1 LASVALRESKWQEAA
16 AWSSR
21 ATEMDGVDFPAAF
34 YYNSLAN
41 YRLGNLDQAEKSARK
56 AETLGAQSSFPQ
68 LSLLLG
74 MMLADR
80 GDYADAAEQFRS
92 YLKLAPTA
100 SNADAV
106 RQQLANI
113 DRAAAES
120 KAQAAPPA
128 AK

>member
-16 AWSSR
+16 TWSSR

-34 YYNSLAN
+34 YYNSVAN

-56 AETLGAQSSFPQ
+56 VEVLGAQNSFPQ
-68 LSLLLG
+68 VTLILG

-80 GDYADAAEQFRS
+80 GDYADAADQFRS
-92 YLKLAPTA
+92 YLKAVPNA

-106 RQQLANI
+106 RQQLANLEKV
-113 DRAAAES
+113 AAQS
-120 KAQAAPPA
+120 KAAPA